1 MKLTYHGHA
10 CFSLEANGTSIL
22 IDPFNDTCGYPM
34 PDVRPA
40 AVVVSHEHFDHNYVQ
55 MAKGSPKV
63 IRGLKDGGK
72 DWAQVNEKLGPVAI
86 TTIRTYH
93 DPSEGSLRGKNA
105 MLIFESGGVRLV
117 HTGDL
122 GHSLSAEHVKALGR
136 VDVLLLPVGGFYT
149 IGPQEAQGVIGQLK
163 PRVAV
168 PMHYKTP
175 VTQSWPIGPLDE
187 FVKGKGKI
195 KQVGHTAVFESSALP
210 AEPEIW
216 VLSPPIPPQN
226 YEGRKQ

>member
-10 CFSLEANGTSIL
+10 CFSIEANGTTIL
-22 IDPFNDTCGYPM
+22 IDPFNDTCGYVM

-40 AVVVSHEHFDHNYVQ
+40 AVIVSHEHFDHNYVQ

-63 IRGLKDGGK
+63 IRGLKDSGK
-72 DWAQVNEKLGPVAI
+72 DWAQVNEKVGPVTI
-86 TTIRTYH
+86 TTARTYH
-93 DPSEGSLRGKNA
+93 DPSEGSQRGKNA

-122 GHSLSAEHVKALGR
+122 GHSLSSEQVKALGR
-136 VDVLLLPVGGFYT
+136 VDVLLVPVGGFYT
-149 IGPQEAQGVIGQLK
+149 IGPKEAHALISQLNPK
-163 PRVAV
+163 VAI

-187 FVKGKGKI
+187 FIKGKTPV
-195 KQVGHTAVFESSALP
+195 KQVGKTASFSEAALP
-210 AEPEIW
+210 KDQEIW
-216 VLSPPIPPQN
+216 VLSA
-226 YEGRKQ
+226 G